1 MKWFS
6 HLQHG
11 LGARLQDNIRRRVQ
25 ARARV
30 ENVRSE
36 EVIVAALQLQSM
48 RVSTTRRLADRDE
61 FLELRIVA
69 DPIRCGQIPQDRQQD
84 RHRYEP
90 LLSVDDLE
98 VTGEQ
103 RWTLPPIRVGAGVRK
118 ENSSEEIIRLDRLA
132 IAAESEQNV
141 VEELSRL
148 LDGPCIA
155 ALIRR
160 NREPKRVGE

>member
-1 MKWFS
+1 M
-6 HLQHG
+6 
-11 LGARLQDNIRRRVQ
+11 I
-25 ARARV
+25 
-30 ENVRSE
+30 
-36 EVIVAALQLQSM
+36 
-48 RVSTTRRLADRDE
+48 
-61 FLELRIVA
+61 A
-69 DPIRCGQIPQDRQQD
+69 DPIRCGQIPQDCQQD

-118 ENSSEEIIRLDRLA
+118 ENSSEEIIRLDWLA

-141 VEELSRL
+141 VKELSRL